1 MVTAAT
7 STEMTLLM
15 LASVSAS
22 LAVFYWRDWQ
32 TAIVHQELVEAG
44 ARDVPMAG
52 GRLQAMD
59 GFDGDAVNDDGELS
73 GKGTELFF
81 GGINSRV
88 RC

>member
-32 TAIVHQELVEAG
+32 KAVVPDSWRKSDQEQHKEH
-44 ARDVPMAG
+44 DEEESEEE
-52 GRLQAMD
+52 
-59 GFDGDAVNDDGELS
+59 GE
-73 GKGTELFF
+73 
-81 GGINSRV
+81 
-88 RC
+88 

>member
-32 TAIVHQELVEAG
+32 KAIVRNRGDQN
-44 ARDVPMAG
+44 
-52 GRLQAMD
+52 GR
-59 GFDGDAVNDDGELS
+59 S
-73 GKGTELFF
+73 RKTCGKG
-81 GGINSRV
+81 ISRTKM
-88 RC
+88 RA